1 MEISEKEVE
10 AIVRSVLSG
19 LGQKSF
25 QAEALHVKDKMCSD
39 GEDGIFELVEDAIEA
54 ASKAQ
59 KEWVHRY
66 KLKDR
71 KRIIEAI
78 RVTSR
83 AHAES
88 LARMVHEETGM
99 GRYEDKI
106 TKHMAVIDKTPG
118 VECLVTDA
126 ISGMRD

>member
-99 GRYEDKI
+99 GR
-106 TKHMAVIDKTPG
+106 
-118 VECLVTDA
+118 
-126 ISGMRD
+126 